1 MNKRIVLVAVLL
13 VNVLG
18 FVSGVNFMR
27 RINEK
32 YWINEY
38 FNEIIYNQDRNLLM
52 KYKLPIKWKVFF
64 TDYSFDHNSFWFNT
78 PNKYVRPLYCS
89 DLGPGEYVYRI
100 HMESQD
106 YDCYIKE
113 PYPDLYEV
121 QIKDEEKL
129 KELEKE
135 KQYNMSNEPE
145 IDVPDPKYNRY
156 YRFDGDYLYIY
167 LEDGKTLHETYCA
180 YDKSEI
186 EALEEAIRTNEFDM
200 TKITFPRHADGT
212 CDYESGRAVQGEKI
226 VCGIYRTKKTLWLR
240 KKAGSFGKV
249 TTMKEGSYVK
259 ILAKG
264 KKETIN
270 GITDNWVQ
278 VEVLLDS
285 TNLFGKQ
292 INGAKGWCFGGY
304 LK

>member
-1 MNKRIVLVAVLL
+1 MYA
-13 VNVLG
+13 
-18 FVSGVNFMR
+18 
-27 RINEK
+27 
-32 YWINEY
+32 
-38 FNEIIYNQDRNLLM
+38 
-52 KYKLPIKWKVFF
+52 
-64 TDYSFDHNSFWFNT
+64 
-78 PNKYVRPLYCS
+78 
-89 DLGPGEYVYRI
+89 
-100 HMESQD
+100 
-106 YDCYIKE
+106 
-113 PYPDLYEV
+113 
-121 QIKDEEKL
+121 
-129 KELEKE
+129 
-135 KQYNMSNEPE
+135 
-145 IDVPDPKYNRY
+145 
-156 YRFDGDYLYIY
+156 
-167 LEDGKTLHETYCA
+167 TYCA
-180 YDKSEI
+180 YDYSE
-186 EALEEAIRTNEFDM
+186 EKALEEAIKTNEFDM
-200 TKITFPRHADGT
+200 TRFTFPRHADGT